1 MEYQRLLKLAQNI
14 ENHPF
19 EWTLVLGD
27 LHESI
32 CFGDQKSK
40 ILSLIKECDLEKSDT
55 AKICDYILYKD
66 YIELRNII
74 FGNIWDG
81 SNFIND
87 KSEKQIEL
95 REKYS
100 QIFPRK
106 GDINLDYITYN
117 LSHALTIFPG
127 TILTTCRDELIEA
140 FLEYENSM
148 FVDDLVWTPYDIV
161 TSPRWKKWIELQREK
176 QLFYNF
182 YDLDESGRLLIKLY
196 GSYKKPSQVLLSEK
210 DYEIYYPTNSD
221 NKTLIS
227 KYIQNLFR
235 YTNLIFWG
243 ADSFSLENNEKE
255 NWFENYGLKPLQLKD
270 FNLLSSFLI
279 KKRQSNT
286 LNFSETNKQN
296 DKNNLLFNIKNGL
309 LDGENIKLF
318 WFLYTRR
325 QQNEISGDE
334 KSILT
339 EKIFAHN
346 DYGFDAK
353 KYEDIKLLAMLA
365 NSCADFYDLYSLL
378 ESAKLHNN
386 FDNKNELN
394 LLKIVLHNKIST
406 ESQILL
412 QFLTSYGAGFPLG
425 FLQLLGEED
434 ENQSLEKLKRSGFQL
449 TNTGIIA
456 KRKYRKYLYKKMEY
470 ADSIMLTSGVNPIK
484 KELKNLITKLE
495 RHLDDSYFYPLDDE
509 LLELFI
515 NPENETAVLNMQNKM
530 LNKLLE
536 ILKEKQEGYHKVR
549 SLLETEIQ
557 PIVALIEKIG
567 EQEETYIKRD
577 IDLLYYLS
585 LESGAF
591 PKCSKEFRKS
601 LKNFIYN
608 DLEKDKK
615 DSYII
620 EYLLI
625 DGMEKS
631 QSSSEDELQ
640 TALQLCSEA
649 ERLFEKSLSD
659 EFLKQKMHTYF
670 LKCKLYERIYELV
683 GNEEKINIITEIS
696 KVLRQ
701 AKDCLETQKFETKN
715 LYPELQAQLDYY
727 EGKYNAKKGIFS
739 KDFQKALKY
748 YQKYPHRYKIQQA
761 DIMIEIANSY
771 LFISNIQEN
780 EIVKYYNWITKAYEI
795 YRLNS
800 DLHGIADVLQSMGK
814 AEYHFYIS
822 RNTSGKIQGRSYL
835 SFFKTAKDIYKFLED
850 RWSVLITEKYM
861 KGYGV

>member
-1 MEYQRLLKLAQNI
+1 
-14 ENHPF
+14 
-19 EWTLVLGD
+19 
-27 LHESI
+27 
-32 CFGDQKSK
+32 
-40 ILSLIKECDLEKSDT
+40 
-55 AKICDYILYKD
+55 
-66 YIELRNII
+66 
-74 FGNIWDG
+74 
-81 SNFIND
+81 
-87 KSEKQIEL
+87 
-95 REKYS
+95 
-100 QIFPRK
+100 
-106 GDINLDYITYN
+106 
-117 LSHALTIFPG
+117 
-127 TILTTCRDELIEA
+127 
-140 FLEYENSM
+140 
-148 FVDDLVWTPYDIV
+148 
-161 TSPRWKKWIELQREK
+161 
-176 QLFYNF
+176 
-182 YDLDESGRLLIKLY
+182 
-196 GSYKKPSQVLLSEK
+196 
-210 DYEIYYPTNSD
+210 
-221 NKTLIS
+221 
-227 KYIQNLFR
+227 
-235 YTNLIFWG
+235 
-243 ADSFSLENNEKE
+243 
-255 NWFENYGLKPLQLKD
+255 
-270 FNLLSSFLI
+270 
-279 KKRQSNT
+279 
-286 LNFSETNKQN
+286 
-296 DKNNLLFNIKNGL
+296 
-309 LDGENIKLF
+309 
-318 WFLYTRR
+318 
-325 QQNEISGDE
+325 
-334 KSILT
+334 
-339 EKIFAHN
+339 
-346 DYGFDAK
+346 
-353 KYEDIKLLAMLA
+353 
-365 NSCADFYDLYSLL
+365 
-378 ESAKLHNN
+378 
-386 FDNKNELN
+386 
-394 LLKIVLHNKIST
+394 
-406 ESQILL
+406 
-412 QFLTSYGAGFPLG
+412 
-425 FLQLLGEED
+425 
-434 ENQSLEKLKRSGFQL
+434 
-449 TNTGIIA
+449 
-456 KRKYRKYLYKKMEY
+456 MEY

-761 DIMIEIANSY
+761 DIGS
-771 LFISNIQEN
+771 IQ
-780 EIVKYYNWITKAYEI
+780 I
-795 YRLNS
+795 Y
-800 DLHGIADVLQSMGK
+800 
-814 AEYHFYIS
+814 
-822 RNTSGKIQGRSYL
+822 
-835 SFFKTAKDIYKFLED
+835 TA
-850 RWSVLITEKYM
+850 
-861 KGYGV
+861 